1 MGVVYGN
8 VKVNYGYCKSVAQ
21 LKSADDYIL
30 GRRKEQIADGVVK
43 TQNHLYNA
51 LGCNRDNFSNSI
63 LMTRKM
69 HDKKYSRYKQKEI
82 LAQKLS
88 ISFHPDDNDKL
99 TYEEAYK
106 IAEEFAR
113 EFFWSKGYEVLFA
126 VHTDTE
132 HIHVHFL
139 VSNCNLR
146 DGKSF
151 RRGPAELKEMCRFFG
166 EQCREHGL
174 THSYRDTYYV
184 KDKSREKCSFAEY
197 QMKKR
202 EKLSFRE
209 EMKIYLR
216 IAMNCPETK
225 TLEDVI
231 RYVKEHFLLDVRLR
245 GNTIS
250 YSLPYRR
257 KKNGEPVS
265 VRGKRLGERFTAAG
279 IKAYLEQKEKKRI
292 EYQRIEADIEQMKGS
307 FHDYDEWEKEA
318 EETIREDKPE
328 NENQEKDISIYEG
341 FDRFCEKE
349 DISEEDEDI
358 FYGAAFEQFNREWQG
373 EAEAADTVQ
382 CENKETKSV
391 QRENL
396 KSIEPDYKKMSLQER
411 VKILP
416 EPTADVME
424 ELRMYEK
431 RMGYDKDTMRS
442 MRYKMSVYDEFLEEY
457 EARKKLWGTERV
469 RNFEKRK
476 DRGNR

>member
-1 MGVVYGN
+1 MGAVYGN
-8 VKVNYGYCKSVAQ
+8 VKVNYSYCKSVAQ

-51 LGCNRDNFSNSI
+51 FGCNRDNFSNSL

-99 TYEEAYK
+99 TYEDAYR

-132 HIHVHFL
+132 HVHVHFL

-151 RRGPAELKEMCRFFG
+151 RRGPAELKEMCSYFG

-184 KDKSREKCSFAEY
+184 KDKSRERCNFAEY

-216 IAMNCPETK
+216 NAINTPETR

-231 RYVKEHFLLDVRLR
+231 RYVKKYFMMDVKLR

-250 YSLPYRR
+250 YALPYRR

-265 VRGKRLGERFTAAG
+265 VRGKRLGERFTVSG
-279 IKAYLEQKEKKRI
+279 ITEYLEQKEKKRI
-292 EYQRIEADIEQMKGS
+292 EYQRIEADIEHMKG
-307 FHDYDEWEKEA
+307 FLHDYDEWEKEP
-318 EETIREDKPE
+318 EEKSLED
-328 NENQEKDISIYEG
+328 NNISFYEG
-341 FDRFCEKE
+341 FDQFCEKE
-349 DISEEDEDI
+349 DIREADEDI
-358 FYGAAFEQFNREWQG
+358 FYGAAFEEFNREWQG
-373 EAEAADTVQ
+373 EDD
-382 CENKETKSV
+382 
-391 QRENL
+391 
-396 KSIEPDYKKMSLQER
+396 SIEEVLSLEEEAKDESPDYKKMPLAER
-411 VKILP
+411 VAILP
-416 EPTADVME
+416 KPTEDVME

-442 MRYKMSVYDEFLEEY
+442 MRYKMNVYDEFLEEY
-457 EARKKLWGTERV
+457 EARKKQWGTEKIE
-469 RNFEKRK
+469 NYKKIKE
-476 DRGNR
+476 RGER

>member
-1 MGVVYGN
+1 MGAVYGN
-8 VKVNYGYCKSVAQ
+8 VKVNYSYCKSVAQ

-88 ISFHPDDNDKL
+88 ISFHPDDNEKL

-151 RRGPAELKEMCRFFG
+151 RRGPAELKEMCSFFG

-184 KDKSREKCSFAEY
+184 KDKSRERCNFAEY

-216 IAMNCPETK
+216 NAINTPETR

-231 RYVKEHFLLDVRLR
+231 QYVKDYFMMDVKLR

-250 YSLPYRR
+250 YALPYRR

-265 VRGKRLGERFTAAG
+265 VRGKRLGERFTVSG
-279 IKAYLEQKEKKRI
+279 ITEYLEQKEKKRI
-292 EYQRIEADIEQMKGS
+292 EYQRIEADIEHMKE
-307 FHDYDEWEKEA
+307 FLRDYDEWEKEP
-318 EETIREDKPE
+318 EEKSLED
-328 NENQEKDISIYEG
+328 NNISFYEG
-341 FDRFCEKE
+341 FDQFCKKE
-349 DISEEDEDI
+349 DIREADEDI
-358 FYGAAFEQFNREWQG
+358 FYGAAFEEFNREWQG
-373 EAEAADTVQ
+373 EDD
-382 CENKETKSV
+382 
-391 QRENL
+391 
-396 KSIEPDYKKMSLQER
+396 SIEEVLSLEEEAKDESPDYKKMPLAER
-411 VKILP
+411 VAILP
-416 EPTADVME
+416 KPTEDVME

-442 MRYKMSVYDEFLEEY
+442 MRYKMNVYDEFLEEY
-457 EARKKLWGTERV
+457 EARKKQWGTEKIE
-469 RNFEKRK
+469 NYKKIKE
-476 DRGNR
+476 RGER

>member
-1 MGVVYGN
+1 MGAVYGN

-88 ISFHPDDNDKL
+88 ISFHPYDNDKL
-99 TYEEAYK
+99 TYEDAYR

-132 HIHVHFL
+132 HVHVHFL

-151 RRGPAELKEMCRFFG
+151 RRGPAELKEMCSFFG
-166 EQCREHGL
+166 EQCRKHGL

-184 KDKSREKCSFAEY
+184 KDKSRERCNFAEY

-216 IAMNCPETK
+216 NAINTPETR

-231 RYVKEHFLLDVRLR
+231 RYVKKYFMMDVKLR

-250 YSLPYRR
+250 YALPYRR

-265 VRGKRLGERFTAAG
+265 VRGKRLGERFTVSG
-279 IKAYLEQKEKKRI
+279 ITEYLEQKEKKRI
-292 EYQRIEADIEQMKGS
+292 EYQRIEADIEHMKG
-307 FHDYDEWEKEA
+307 FLHDYDEWEKEP
-318 EETIREDKPE
+318 EEKSLED
-328 NENQEKDISIYEG
+328 NNISFYEG
-341 FDRFCEKE
+341 FDQFCEKE
-349 DISEEDEDI
+349 DIREADEDI
-358 FYGAAFEQFNREWQG
+358 FYGAAFEEFNREWQG
-373 EAEAADTVQ
+373 EDD
-382 CENKETKSV
+382 
-391 QRENL
+391 
-396 KSIEPDYKKMSLQER
+396 SIEEVLSLEEEAKDESPDYKKMPLAER
-411 VKILP
+411 VAILP
-416 EPTADVME
+416 KPTEDVME

-442 MRYKMSVYDEFLEEY
+442 MRYKMNVYDEFLEEY
-457 EARKKLWGTERV
+457 EARKKQWGTEKIE
-469 RNFEKRK
+469 NYKKIKE
-476 DRGNR
+476 RGER

>member
-1 MGVVYGN
+1 MGAVYGN
-8 VKVNYGYCKSVAQ
+8 VKVNYSYCKSVAQ

-88 ISFHPDDNDKL
+88 ISFHPDDNEKL

-151 RRGPAELKEMCRFFG
+151 RRGPAELKEMCSFFG

-184 KDKSREKCSFAEY
+184 KDKSRERCNFAEY

-216 IAMNCPETK
+216 NAINTPETR

-231 RYVKEHFLLDVRLR
+231 QYVKDYFMMDVKLR

-250 YSLPYRR
+250 YALPYRR

-265 VRGKRLGERFTAAG
+265 VRGKRLGERFTVSG
-279 IKAYLEQKEKKRI
+279 IKEYLEQKEKKRI
-292 EYQRIEADIEQMKGS
+292 EYQRIEADIEHMKG
-307 FHDYDEWEKEA
+307 FLHDYDEWEKEP
-318 EETIREDKPE
+318 EEKSLED
-328 NENQEKDISIYEG
+328 NNISFYEG
-341 FDRFCEKE
+341 FDQFCKKE
-349 DISEEDEDI
+349 DIREADEDI
-358 FYGAAFEQFNREWQG
+358 FYGAAFEEFNREWQG
-373 EAEAADTVQ
+373 EDD
-382 CENKETKSV
+382 
-391 QRENL
+391 
-396 KSIEPDYKKMSLQER
+396 SIEEVLSLEEEAKDESPDYKKMPLAER
-411 VKILP
+411 VVILP
-416 EPTADVME
+416 KPTEDVME

-442 MRYKMSVYDEFLEEY
+442 MRYKMNVYDEFLEEY
-457 EARKKLWGTERV
+457 EARKKQWGTEKIE
-469 RNFEKRK
+469 NYKKIKE
-476 DRGNR
+476 RGER

>member
-1 MGVVYGN
+1 MGAVYGN
-8 VKVNYGYCKSVAQ
+8 VKVNYSYCKSVAQ

-51 LGCNRDNFSNSI
+51 FGCNRDNFSNSL

-99 TYEEAYK
+99 TYEDAYR

-132 HIHVHFL
+132 HVHVHFL

-151 RRGPAELKEMCRFFG
+151 RRGPAELKEMCSYFG

-184 KDKSREKCSFAEY
+184 KDKSRERCNFAEY

-216 IAMNCPETK
+216 NAINTPETR

-231 RYVKEHFLLDVRLR
+231 RYVKKYFMMDVKLR

-250 YSLPYRR
+250 YALPYRR
-257 KKNGEPVS
+257 KKNGEPIS
-265 VRGKRLGERFTAAG
+265 VRGKRLGERFTVSG
-279 IKAYLEQKEKKRI
+279 ITEYLEQKEKKRI
-292 EYQRIEADIEQMKGS
+292 EYQRIEADIEHMKG
-307 FHDYDEWEKEA
+307 FLHDYDEWEKEP
-318 EETIREDKPE
+318 EEKSLED
-328 NENQEKDISIYEG
+328 NNISFYEG
-341 FDRFCEKE
+341 FDQFCEKE
-349 DISEEDEDI
+349 DIREADEDI
-358 FYGAAFEQFNREWQG
+358 FYGAAFEEFNREWQG
-373 EAEAADTVQ
+373 EDD
-382 CENKETKSV
+382 
-391 QRENL
+391 
-396 KSIEPDYKKMSLQER
+396 SIEEVLSLEEEAKDELPDYKKMPLAER
-411 VKILP
+411 VAILP
-416 EPTADVME
+416 KPTEDVME

-442 MRYKMSVYDEFLEEY
+442 MRYKMNVYDEFLEEY
-457 EARKKLWGTERV
+457 EARKKQWGTEKIE
-469 RNFEKRK
+469 NYKKIKE
-476 DRGNR
+476 RGER

>member
-1 MGVVYGN
+1 MGAVYGN
-8 VKVNYGYCKSVAQ
+8 VKVNYSYCKSVAQ

-51 LGCNRDNFSNSI
+51 FGCNRDNFSNSL

-99 TYEEAYK
+99 TYEDAYR

-113 EFFWSKGYEVLFA
+113 EFFWSKGNEVLFA

-132 HIHVHFL
+132 HVHVHFL

-151 RRGPAELKEMCRFFG
+151 RRGPAELKEMCSYFG

-174 THSYRDTYYV
+174 THSYSDTYYV
-184 KDKSREKCSFAEY
+184 KDKSRERCNFAEY

-216 IAMNCPETK
+216 NAINTPETR

-231 RYVKEHFLLDVRLR
+231 RYVKKYFMMDVKLR

-250 YSLPYRR
+250 YALPYRR
-257 KKNGEPVS
+257 KKNGETVS
-265 VRGKRLGERFTAAG
+265 VRGKRLGERFTVSG
-279 IKAYLEQKEKKRI
+279 ITEYLEQKEKKRI
-292 EYQRIEADIEQMKGS
+292 EYQRIEADIEHMKG
-307 FHDYDEWEKEA
+307 FLHDYDEWEKEP
-318 EETIREDKPE
+318 EEKSLED
-328 NENQEKDISIYEG
+328 NNISFYEG
-341 FDRFCEKE
+341 FDQFCEKE
-349 DISEEDEDI
+349 DIREADEDI
-358 FYGAAFEQFNREWQG
+358 FYGAAFEEFNREWQG
-373 EAEAADTVQ
+373 EDD
-382 CENKETKSV
+382 
-391 QRENL
+391 
-396 KSIEPDYKKMSLQER
+396 SIEEVLSLEEEAKDELPDYKKMPLAER
-411 VKILP
+411 VAILP
-416 EPTADVME
+416 KPTEDVME

-442 MRYKMSVYDEFLEEY
+442 MRYKMNVYDEFLEEY
-457 EARKKLWGTERV
+457 EARKKQWGTEKIE
-469 RNFEKRK
+469 NYKKIKE
-476 DRGNR
+476 RGER

>member
-151 RRGPAELKEMCRFFG
+151 RRGPAELKEMCSFFG
-166 EQCREHGL
+166 EQCRKYGL

-184 KDKSREKCSFAEY
+184 KDKSREKCNFAEY

-216 IAMNCPETK
+216 NAINTPETR
-225 TLEDVI
+225 TLEDAI
-231 RYVKEHFLLDVRLR
+231 KYVKDYFMMDVKLR

-250 YSLPYRR
+250 YALPYRR

-265 VRGKRLGERFTAAG
+265 VRGKRLGERFTVSG
-279 IKAYLEQKEKKRI
+279 ITEYLEHKEKKRI
-292 EYQRIEADIEQMKGS
+292 EYQRIEADIEHMKE
-307 FHDYDEWEKEA
+307 FLRDYDEWEKEPG
-318 EETIREDKPE
+318 EKSLED
-328 NENQEKDISIYEG
+328 NNISFYEG
-341 FDRFCEKE
+341 FDQFCEKE
-349 DISEEDEDI
+349 DIREADEDI
-358 FYGAAFEQFNREWQG
+358 FYGAAFEEFNREWQG
-373 EAEAADTVQ
+373 EED
-382 CENKETKSV
+382 NKGTSFTDKEEEEE
-391 QRENL
+391 Q
-396 KSIEPDYKKMSLQER
+396 PDYKNMPLAER
-411 VKILP
+411 VAILP
-416 EPTADVME
+416 EPTEDVME
-424 ELRMYEK
+424 ELQMYEK

-442 MRYKMSVYDEFLEEY
+442 MRYKMRVYDEFLEEY
-457 EARKKLWGTERV
+457 EARKKQWGTEKV
-469 RNFEKRK
+469 REFGICK
-476 DRGNR
+476 DRRSR

>member
-1 MGVVYGN
+1 MGAVYGN
-8 VKVNYGYCKSVAQ
+8 VKVNYSYCKSVAQ

-99 TYEEAYK
+99 TYEGAYR

-151 RRGPAELKEMCRFFG
+151 RRGPAELKEMCSFFG
-166 EQCREHGL
+166 EQCRKHGL

-184 KDKSREKCSFAEY
+184 KDKSRERCNFAEY

-216 IAMNCPETK
+216 NAINTPETR

-231 RYVKEHFLLDVRLR
+231 QYVKDYFMMDVKLR

-250 YSLPYRR
+250 YALPYRR

-265 VRGKRLGERFTAAG
+265 VRGKRLGERFTVSG
-279 IKAYLEQKEKKRI
+279 ITEYMEQKQKKRI
-292 EYQRIEADIEQMKGS
+292 EYQRIEADIEQMKE
-307 FHDYDEWEKEA
+307 FLRDYDEWEKEP
-318 EETIREDKPE
+318 EEKSLED
-328 NENQEKDISIYEG
+328 NNISFYEG
-341 FDRFCEKE
+341 FDQFCEKE
-349 DISEEDEDI
+349 DIREADEDI
-358 FYGAAFEQFNREWQG
+358 FYGAAFEEFNREWQG
-373 EAEAADTVQ
+373 EEDDMDTSFTD
-382 CENKETKSV
+382 KEVKEE
-391 QRENL
+391 Q
-396 KSIEPDYKKMSLQER
+396 PDYKNMPLAER
-411 VKILP
+411 VAILP
-416 EPTADVME
+416 EPTEDVME
-424 ELRMYEK
+424 ELQMYEK
-431 RMGYDKDTMRS
+431 RMGYDKDTMRR

-457 EARKKLWGTERV
+457 EARKKQWRTEKV
-469 RNFEKRK
+469 REFGLCK
-476 DRGNR
+476 DRSNR

>member
-1 MGVVYGN
+1 MGAVYGN
-8 VKVNYGYCKSVAQ
+8 VKVNYSYCKSFAQ

-30 GRRKEQIADGVVK
+30 GRRKEQIADGVAK

-51 LGCNRDNFSNSI
+51 FGCNRDNFSNSL

-99 TYEEAYK
+99 TYEDAYR

-132 HIHVHFL
+132 HVHVHFL

-151 RRGPAELKEMCRFFG
+151 RRGPAELKEMCSFFG
-166 EQCREHGL
+166 EQCRKYGL

-184 KDKSREKCSFAEY
+184 KDKSRERCNFAEY

-216 IAMNCPETK
+216 NAINTPETR

-231 RYVKEHFLLDVRLR
+231 KYVKDYFMMDVKLR
-245 GNTIS
+245 GNTIT
-250 YSLPYRR
+250 YALPYRR

-265 VRGKRLGERFTAAG
+265 VRGKRLGERFTVSG
-279 IKAYLEQKEKKRI
+279 IIEYLEHKEKKRI
-292 EYQRIEADIEQMKGS
+292 EYQRIEADIEHMKE
-307 FHDYDEWEKEA
+307 FLRDYDEWEKEPG
-318 EETIREDKPE
+318 EKSLED
-328 NENQEKDISIYEG
+328 NNISFYEG
-341 FDRFCEKE
+341 FDQFCEKE
-349 DISEEDEDI
+349 DIKEEDEDI

-373 EAEAADTVQ
+373 EKDD
-382 CENKETKSV
+382 KETSFTDKEEKEE
-391 QRENL
+391 Q
-396 KSIEPDYKKMSLQER
+396 PDYKNMPLTEH
-411 VKILP
+411 VAILP
-416 EPTADVME
+416 EPTEDVME

-457 EARKKLWGTERV
+457 EERKKQWGTEKV
-469 RNFEKRK
+469 REFGLCK
-476 DRGNR
+476 DRKSR

>member
-1 MGVVYGN
+1 MGAVYGN

-88 ISFHPDDNDKL
+88 ISFHPDDNEKL

-106 IAEEFAR
+106 ITEEFAR

-151 RRGPAELKEMCRFFG
+151 RRGPAELKEMCNFFG

-184 KDKSREKCSFAEY
+184 KDKSRERCNFAEY
-197 QMKKR
+197 QIKKR

-216 IAMNCPETK
+216 NAINTPETR

-231 RYVKEHFLLDVRLR
+231 QYVKDYFMMDVKLR

-250 YSLPYRR
+250 YALPYRR

-265 VRGKRLGERFTAAG
+265 VRGKRLGERFTVSG
-279 IKAYLEQKEKKRI
+279 ITEYLEQKEKKRI
-292 EYQRIEADIEQMKGS
+292 EYQRIEADIEHMKE
-307 FHDYDEWEKEA
+307 FLRDYDEWEKEP
-318 EETIREDKPE
+318 EEKSLED
-328 NENQEKDISIYEG
+328 NNISFYEG
-341 FDRFCEKE
+341 FDQFCEKE
-349 DISEEDEDI
+349 DINEADEDI
-358 FYGAAFEQFNREWQG
+358 FYGAAFEEFNREWQG
-373 EAEAADTVQ
+373 EED
-382 CENKETKSV
+382 
-391 QRENL
+391 
-396 KSIEPDYKKMSLQER
+396 SIEEVLSLEEEAKDESSDYKKMPLAER
-411 VKILP
+411 VVILP
-416 EPTADVME
+416 KPTEDVME

-442 MRYKMSVYDEFLEEY
+442 MRYKMNVYDEFLEEY
-457 EARKKLWGTERV
+457 EARKKQWGTEKIE
-469 RNFEKRK
+469 NYKKIKE
-476 DRGNR
+476 RGER

>member
-1 MGVVYGN
+1 MGAVYGN

-88 ISFHPDDNDKL
+88 ISFHPYDNDKL
-99 TYEEAYK
+99 TYEDAYR

-132 HIHVHFL
+132 HVHVHFL

-151 RRGPAELKEMCRFFG
+151 RRGPAELKEMCSFFG
-166 EQCREHGL
+166 EQCRKHGL

-184 KDKSREKCSFAEY
+184 KDKSRERCNFAEY

-202 EKLSFRE
+202 QKLSFRE

-216 IAMNCPETK
+216 NAINTPETR

-231 RYVKEHFLLDVRLR
+231 RYVKKYFMMDVKLR

-250 YSLPYRR
+250 YALPYRR

-265 VRGKRLGERFTAAG
+265 VRGKRLGERFTVFG
-279 IKAYLEQKEKKRI
+279 ITEYLEQKEKKRI
-292 EYQRIEADIEQMKGS
+292 EYQRIEADIEHMKG
-307 FHDYDEWEKEA
+307 FLHDYDEWEKEP
-318 EETIREDKPE
+318 EEKSLED
-328 NENQEKDISIYEG
+328 NNISFYEG
-341 FDRFCEKE
+341 FDQFCEKG
-349 DISEEDEDI
+349 DIREADEDI
-358 FYGAAFEQFNREWQG
+358 FYGAAFEEFNREWQG
-373 EAEAADTVQ
+373 EDD
-382 CENKETKSV
+382 
-391 QRENL
+391 
-396 KSIEPDYKKMSLQER
+396 SIEEVLSLEEEAKDESPDYKKMPLAER
-411 VKILP
+411 VAILP
-416 EPTADVME
+416 KPTEDVME

-442 MRYKMSVYDEFLEEY
+442 MRYKMNVYDEFLEEY
-457 EARKKLWGTERV
+457 EARKKQWGTEKIE
-469 RNFEKRK
+469 NYKKIKEKGER
-476 DRGNR
+476 

>member
-151 RRGPAELKEMCRFFG
+151 RRGPAELKEMCSFFG
-166 EQCREHGL
+166 EQCRKYGL

-184 KDKSREKCSFAEY
+184 KDKSREKCNFAEY

-216 IAMNCPETK
+216 NAINTPETR

-231 RYVKEHFLLDVRLR
+231 QYVKDYFMMDVKLR

-250 YSLPYRR
+250 YALPYRR

-265 VRGKRLGERFTAAG
+265 VRGKRLGERFTVSG
-279 IKAYLEQKEKKRI
+279 ITEYLEHKEKKRI
-292 EYQRIEADIEQMKGS
+292 EYQRIEADIEHMKE
-307 FHDYDEWEKEA
+307 FLRDYDEWEKEPG
-318 EETIREDKPE
+318 EKSLED
-328 NENQEKDISIYEG
+328 NNISFYEG
-341 FDRFCEKE
+341 FDQFCEKE
-349 DISEEDEDI
+349 DIREADEDI
-358 FYGAAFEQFNREWQG
+358 FYGAAFEEFNREWQG
-373 EAEAADTVQ
+373 EEDNKGTSFTDKEEEEAEY
-382 CENKETKSV
+382 
-391 QRENL
+391 L
-396 KSIEPDYKKMSLQER
+396 
-411 VKILP
+411 
-416 EPTADVME
+416 
-424 ELRMYEK
+424 
-431 RMGYDKDTMRS
+431 
-442 MRYKMSVYDEFLEEY
+442 
-457 EARKKLWGTERV
+457 
-469 RNFEKRK
+469 
-476 DRGNR
+476 

>member
-51 LGCNRDNFSNSI
+51 LGCNRDNFSNSLLI
-63 LMTRKM
+63 TRKM
-69 HDKKYSRYKQKEI
+69 YDKKYSRYKQKEI

-88 ISFHPDDNDKL
+88 ISFHPYDNDKL
-99 TYEEAYK
+99 TYEDAYR

-151 RRGPAELKEMCRFFG
+151 RRGPAELKEMCNFFG

-184 KDKSREKCSFAEY
+184 KDKSRERCNFAEY
-197 QMKKR
+197 QIKKR

-216 IAMNCPETK
+216 NAINTPETR

-231 RYVKEHFLLDVRLR
+231 QYVKDYFMMDVKLR

-250 YSLPYRR
+250 YALPYRR

-265 VRGKRLGERFTAAG
+265 VRGKRLGERFTVSG
-279 IKAYLEQKEKKRI
+279 ITEYLEQKEKKRI
-292 EYQRIEADIEQMKGS
+292 EYQWIEADIEHMKE
-307 FHDYDEWEKEA
+307 FLRDYDEWEKEP
-318 EETIREDKPE
+318 EEKSLED
-328 NENQEKDISIYEG
+328 NNISFYEG
-341 FDRFCEKE
+341 FDQFCEKE
-349 DISEEDEDI
+349 DISEADEDI
-358 FYGAAFEQFNREWQG
+358 FYGAAFEEFNREWQG
-373 EAEAADTVQ
+373 EED
-382 CENKETKSV
+382 
-391 QRENL
+391 
-396 KSIEPDYKKMSLQER
+396 SIEEVLSLEEEAKDESPDYKKMPLAER
-411 VKILP
+411 VVILP
-416 EPTADVME
+416 KPTEDVME

-442 MRYKMSVYDEFLEEY
+442 MRYKMNVYDEFLEEY
-457 EARKKLWGTERV
+457 EARKKQWGTEKIE
-469 RNFEKRK
+469 NFMKIKE
-476 DRGNR
+476 RGER

>member
-1 MGVVYGN
+1 MGAVYGN
-8 VKVNYGYCKSVAQ
+8 VKVNYSYCKSVAQ

-88 ISFHPDDNDKL
+88 ISFHPDDNEKL

-151 RRGPAELKEMCRFFG
+151 RRGPAELKEMCNFFG

-184 KDKSREKCSFAEY
+184 KDKSRERCNFAEY

-216 IAMNCPETK
+216 NAINTPETR

-231 RYVKEHFLLDVRLR
+231 QYVKDYFMMDVKLR

-250 YSLPYRR
+250 YALPYRR

-265 VRGKRLGERFTAAG
+265 VRGKRLGERFTVSG
-279 IKAYLEQKEKKRI
+279 ITEYLEQKEKKRI
-292 EYQRIEADIEQMKGS
+292 EYQRIEADIEHMKE
-307 FHDYDEWEKEA
+307 FLRDYDEWEKEP
-318 EETIREDKPE
+318 EEKSLED
-328 NENQEKDISIYEG
+328 NNISFYEG
-341 FDRFCEKE
+341 FDQFCEKE
-349 DISEEDEDI
+349 DISEADEDI
-358 FYGAAFEQFNREWQG
+358 FYGAAFEEFNREWQG
-373 EAEAADTVQ
+373 EDD
-382 CENKETKSV
+382 
-391 QRENL
+391 
-396 KSIEPDYKKMSLQER
+396 SIEEVLSLEEEAKDESPDYKKMPLAER
-411 VKILP
+411 VVILP
-416 EPTADVME
+416 KPTEDVME

-442 MRYKMSVYDEFLEEY
+442 MRYKMNVYDEFLEEY
-457 EARKKLWGTERV
+457 EARKKQWGTEKIE
-469 RNFEKRK
+469 NYKKIKE
-476 DRGNR
+476 RGER

>member
-1 MGVVYGN
+1 MGAVYGN
-8 VKVNYGYCKSVAQ
+8 VKVNYSYCKSVAQ

-51 LGCNRDNFSNSI
+51 FGCNRDNFSNSL

-99 TYEEAYK
+99 TYEDAYR

-132 HIHVHFL
+132 HVHVHFL

-151 RRGPAELKEMCRFFG
+151 RRGPAELKEMCSYFG

-184 KDKSREKCSFAEY
+184 KDKSRERCNFAEY

-216 IAMNCPETK
+216 NAINTPETR

-231 RYVKEHFLLDVRLR
+231 RYVKKYFMMDVKLR

-250 YSLPYRR
+250 YALPYRR

-265 VRGKRLGERFTAAG
+265 VRGKRLGERFTVSG
-279 IKAYLEQKEKKRI
+279 ITEYLEQKEKKRI
-292 EYQRIEADIEQMKGS
+292 EYQRIEADIEHMKG
-307 FHDYDEWEKEA
+307 FLHDYDEWEKEP
-318 EETIREDKPE
+318 EEKSLED
-328 NENQEKDISIYEG
+328 NNISFYEG
-341 FDRFCEKE
+341 FDKFCEKE
-349 DISEEDEDI
+349 DIREADEDI
-358 FYGAAFEQFNREWQG
+358 FYGAAFEEFNREWQG
-373 EAEAADTVQ
+373 EDD
-382 CENKETKSV
+382 
-391 QRENL
+391 
-396 KSIEPDYKKMSLQER
+396 SIEEVLSLEEEAKDESPDYKKMPLAER
-411 VKILP
+411 VAILP
-416 EPTADVME
+416 KPTEDVME

-442 MRYKMSVYDEFLEEY
+442 MRYKMNVYDEFLEEY
-457 EARKKLWGTERV
+457 EARKKQWGTEKIE
-469 RNFEKRK
+469 NYKKIKE
-476 DRGNR
+476 RGER

>member
-1 MGVVYGN
+1 MGAVYGN

-88 ISFHPDDNDKL
+88 ISFHPDDNEKL

-151 RRGPAELKEMCRFFG
+151 RRGPAELKEMCSFFG

-184 KDKSREKCSFAEY
+184 NDKSHERCNFAEY

-216 IAMNCPETK
+216 NAINTPETR

-231 RYVKEHFLLDVRLR
+231 QYVKDYFMMDVKLR

-250 YSLPYRR
+250 YALPYRR

-265 VRGKRLGERFTAAG
+265 VRGKRLGERFTVSG
-279 IKAYLEQKEKKRI
+279 IKEYLEQKEKKRI
-292 EYQRIEADIEQMKGS
+292 EYQRIEADIEHMKG
-307 FHDYDEWEKEA
+307 FLHDYDEWEKEP
-318 EETIREDKPE
+318 EEKSLED
-328 NENQEKDISIYEG
+328 NNISFYEG
-341 FDRFCEKE
+341 FDQFCKKE
-349 DISEEDEDI
+349 DIREADEDI
-358 FYGAAFEQFNREWQG
+358 FYGAAFEEFNREWQG
-373 EAEAADTVQ
+373 EDD
-382 CENKETKSV
+382 
-391 QRENL
+391 
-396 KSIEPDYKKMSLQER
+396 SIEEVLSLEEEAKDESPDYKKMPLAER
-411 VKILP
+411 VVILP
-416 EPTADVME
+416 KPTEDVME

-442 MRYKMSVYDEFLEEY
+442 MRYKMNVYDEFLEEY
-457 EARKKLWGTERV
+457 EARKKQWGTEKIE
-469 RNFEKRK
+469 NYKKIKE
-476 DRGNR
+476 RGER

>member
-1 MGVVYGN
+1 MGAVYGN

-88 ISFHPDDNDKL
+88 ISFHPYDNDKL
-99 TYEEAYK
+99 TYEDAYR

-132 HIHVHFL
+132 HVHVHFL

-151 RRGPAELKEMCRFFG
+151 RRGPAELKEMCSFFG
-166 EQCREHGL
+166 EQCRKNGL

-184 KDKSREKCSFAEY
+184 KDKSRERCNFAEY

-202 EKLSFRE
+202 QKLSFRE

-216 IAMNCPETK
+216 NAINTPETR

-231 RYVKEHFLLDVRLR
+231 RYVKKYFMMDVKLR

-250 YSLPYRR
+250 YALPYRR

-265 VRGKRLGERFTAAG
+265 VRGKRLGERFTVSG
-279 IKAYLEQKEKKRI
+279 ITEYLEQKEKKRI
-292 EYQRIEADIEQMKGS
+292 EYQRIEADIEHMKG
-307 FHDYDEWEKEA
+307 FLHDYDEWEKEP
-318 EETIREDKPE
+318 EEKSLED
-328 NENQEKDISIYEG
+328 NNISFYEG
-341 FDRFCEKE
+341 FDQFCEKE
-349 DISEEDEDI
+349 DIREADEDI
-358 FYGAAFEQFNREWQG
+358 FYGAAFEEFNREWQG
-373 EAEAADTVQ
+373 EDD
-382 CENKETKSV
+382 
-391 QRENL
+391 
-396 KSIEPDYKKMSLQER
+396 SIEEVLSLEEEEKDESPDYKKMPLAER
-411 VKILP
+411 VAILP
-416 EPTADVME
+416 KPTEDVME

-442 MRYKMSVYDEFLEEY
+442 MRYKMNVYDEFLEEY
-457 EARKKLWGTERV
+457 EARKKQWGIEKIENYKKIKERGE
-469 RNFEKRK
+469 R
-476 DRGNR
+476 

>member
-1 MGVVYGN
+1 MGAVYGN

-88 ISFHPDDNDKL
+88 ISFHPDDNEKL

-151 RRGPAELKEMCRFFG
+151 RRGPAELKEMCSFFG

-184 KDKSREKCSFAEY
+184 NDKSHERCNFAEY

-216 IAMNCPETK
+216 NAINTPETR

-231 RYVKEHFLLDVRLR
+231 QYVKDYFMMDVKLR

-250 YSLPYRR
+250 YALPYRR

-265 VRGKRLGERFTAAG
+265 VRGKRLGERFTVSG
-279 IKAYLEQKEKKRI
+279 ITEYLEQKEKKRI
-292 EYQRIEADIEQMKGS
+292 EYQRIEADIEHMKG
-307 FHDYDEWEKEA
+307 FLHDYDEWEKEP
-318 EETIREDKPE
+318 EEKSLED
-328 NENQEKDISIYEG
+328 NNISFYEG
-341 FDRFCEKE
+341 FDQFCKKE
-349 DISEEDEDI
+349 DIREADEDI
-358 FYGAAFEQFNREWQG
+358 FYGAAFEEFNREWQG
-373 EAEAADTVQ
+373 EDD
-382 CENKETKSV
+382 
-391 QRENL
+391 
-396 KSIEPDYKKMSLQER
+396 SIEEVLSLEEEAKDESPDYKKMPLAER
-411 VKILP
+411 VAILP
-416 EPTADVME
+416 KPTEDVME

-442 MRYKMSVYDEFLEEY
+442 MRYKMNVYDEFLEEY
-457 EARKKLWGTERV
+457 EARKKQWGTEKIE
-469 RNFEKRK
+469 NYKKIKE
-476 DRGNR
+476 RGER

>member
-1 MGVVYGN
+1 MGAVYGN
-8 VKVNYGYCKSVAQ
+8 VKVNYSYCKSVAQ

-51 LGCNRDNFSNSI
+51 FGCNRDNFTNSL

-69 HDKKYSRYKQKEI
+69 HDKKYGRYKQKEI

-99 TYEEAYK
+99 TYEGAYR

-132 HIHVHFL
+132 HVHVHFL

-151 RRGPAELKEMCRFFG
+151 RRGPAELKEMSNFFG
-166 EQCREHGL
+166 EQCRKQGL

-184 KDKSREKCSFAEY
+184 KDYF
-197 QMKKR
+197 M
-202 EKLSFRE
+202 
-209 EMKIYLR
+209 M
-216 IAMNCPETK
+216 
-225 TLEDVI
+225 DV
-231 RYVKEHFLLDVRLR
+231 KLR

-250 YSLPYRR
+250 YALPYRR

-265 VRGKRLGERFTAAG
+265 VRGKRLGERFTVSG
-279 IKAYLEQKEKKRI
+279 ITEYLEHKEKKRI
-292 EYQRIEADIEQMKGS
+292 EYQRIEADIEHMKE
-307 FHDYDEWEKEA
+307 FLRNYDEWEKEPG
-318 EETIREDKPE
+318 EKSLED
-328 NENQEKDISIYEG
+328 NNISFYEG
-341 FDRFCEKE
+341 FDQFCEKE
-349 DISEEDEDI
+349 DIREADEDI
-358 FYGAAFEQFNREWQG
+358 FYGAAFEEFNREWQG
-373 EAEAADTVQ
+373 EED
-382 CENKETKSV
+382 NKGTSFTDKEEEEE
-391 QRENL
+391 Q
-396 KSIEPDYKKMSLQER
+396 PDYKNMPLVER
-411 VKILP
+411 VAVLP
-416 EPTADVME
+416 EPTEDLME

-442 MRYKMSVYDEFLEEY
+442 MRYKMSVYDDFLEEY
-457 EARKKLWGTERV
+457 EARKKQWGTEKV
-469 RNFEKRK
+469 REFGLCK
-476 DRGNR
+476 DRRSR

>member
-1 MGVVYGN
+1 MGAVYGN

-88 ISFHPDDNDKL
+88 ISFHPDDNEKL

-151 RRGPAELKEMCRFFG
+151 RRGPAELKEMCSFFG

-184 KDKSREKCSFAEY
+184 NDKSHERCNFAEY

-216 IAMNCPETK
+216 NAINTPETR

-231 RYVKEHFLLDVRLR
+231 QYVKDYFMMDVKLR

-250 YSLPYRR
+250 YALPYRR

-265 VRGKRLGERFTAAG
+265 VRGKRLGERFTVSG
-279 IKAYLEQKEKKRI
+279 IKEYLEQKEKKRI
-292 EYQRIEADIEQMKGS
+292 EYQRIEADIEHMKG
-307 FHDYDEWEKEA
+307 FLHDYDEWEKEP
-318 EETIREDKPE
+318 EEKSLED
-328 NENQEKDISIYEG
+328 NNISFYEG
-341 FDRFCEKE
+341 FDQFCKKE
-349 DISEEDEDI
+349 DIREADEDI
-358 FYGAAFEQFNREWQG
+358 FYGAAFEEFNREWQG
-373 EAEAADTVQ
+373 EDD
-382 CENKETKSV
+382 
-391 QRENL
+391 
-396 KSIEPDYKKMSLQER
+396 SIEEVLSLEEEAKDESPDYKKMPLAER
-411 VKILP
+411 VAILP
-416 EPTADVME
+416 KPTEDVME

-442 MRYKMSVYDEFLEEY
+442 MRYKMNVYDEFLEEY
-457 EARKKLWGTERV
+457 EARKKQWGTEKIE
-469 RNFEKRK
+469 NYKKIKE
-476 DRGNR
+476 RGER

>member
-1 MGVVYGN
+1 MGAVYGN
-8 VKVNYGYCKSVAQ
+8 VKVNYSYCKSVAQ

-99 TYEEAYK
+99 TYEDAYR

-113 EFFWSKGYEVLFA
+113 EIFWSKGYEVLFA

-151 RRGPAELKEMCRFFG
+151 RRGPAELKEMCNFFG

-184 KDKSREKCSFAEY
+184 KDKSRERCNFAEY
-197 QMKKR
+197 QIKKR

-216 IAMNCPETK
+216 NAINTPETR

-231 RYVKEHFLLDVRLR
+231 QYVKDYFMMDVKLR

-250 YSLPYRR
+250 YALPYRR

-265 VRGKRLGERFTAAG
+265 VRGKRLGERFTVSG
-279 IKAYLEQKEKKRI
+279 ITEYLEQKEKKRI
-292 EYQRIEADIEQMKGS
+292 EYQRIEADIEHMKE
-307 FHDYDEWEKEA
+307 FLRDYDEWEKEP
-318 EETIREDKPE
+318 EEKSLED
-328 NENQEKDISIYEG
+328 NNISFYEG
-341 FDRFCEKE
+341 FDQFCEKE
-349 DISEEDEDI
+349 DISEADEDI
-358 FYGAAFEQFNREWQG
+358 FYGAAFEEFNREWQG
-373 EAEAADTVQ
+373 EDD
-382 CENKETKSV
+382 
-391 QRENL
+391 
-396 KSIEPDYKKMSLQER
+396 SIEEVLSLEEEAKDESPDYKKMPLAER
-411 VKILP
+411 VAILP
-416 EPTADVME
+416 KPTEDVME

-442 MRYKMSVYDEFLEEY
+442 MRYKMNVYDEFLEEY
-457 EARKKLWGTERV
+457 EARKKQWGTEKIE
-469 RNFEKRK
+469 NYKKIKE
-476 DRGNR
+476 RGER

>member
-1 MGVVYGN
+1 MGAVYGN
-8 VKVNYGYCKSVAQ
+8 VKVNYSYCKSVAQ

-51 LGCNRDNFSNSI
+51 FGCNRDNFSNSL

-99 TYEEAYK
+99 TYEDAYR

-113 EFFWSKGYEVLFA
+113 EIFWSKGYEVLFA

-151 RRGPAELKEMCRFFG
+151 RRGPAELKEMCNFFG

-184 KDKSREKCSFAEY
+184 KDKSRERCNFAEY
-197 QMKKR
+197 QIKKR

-216 IAMNCPETK
+216 NAINTPETR

-231 RYVKEHFLLDVRLR
+231 QYVKDYFMMDVKLR

-250 YSLPYRR
+250 YALPYRR

-265 VRGKRLGERFTAAG
+265 VRGKRLGERFTVSG
-279 IKAYLEQKEKKRI
+279 ITEYLEQKEKKRI
-292 EYQRIEADIEQMKGS
+292 EYQRIEADIEHMKE
-307 FHDYDEWEKEA
+307 FLRDYDEWEKEP
-318 EETIREDKPE
+318 EEKSLED
-328 NENQEKDISIYEG
+328 NNISFYEG
-341 FDRFCEKE
+341 FDQFCEKE
-349 DISEEDEDI
+349 DISEADEDI
-358 FYGAAFEQFNREWQG
+358 FYGAAFEEFNREWQG
-373 EAEAADTVQ
+373 EDD
-382 CENKETKSV
+382 
-391 QRENL
+391 
-396 KSIEPDYKKMSLQER
+396 SIEEVLSLEEEAKDESPDYKKMPLAER
-411 VKILP
+411 VAILP
-416 EPTADVME
+416 KPTEDVME

-442 MRYKMSVYDEFLEEY
+442 MRYKMNVYDEFLEEY
-457 EARKKLWGTERV
+457 EARKKQWGTEKIE
-469 RNFEKRK
+469 NYKKIKE
-476 DRGNR
+476 RGER

>member
-1 MGVVYGN
+1 MGAVYGN
-8 VKVNYGYCKSVAQ
+8 VKVNYSYCKSVAQ

-99 TYEEAYK
+99 TYEEAYR

-139 VSNCNLR
+139 VSNCNLK

-151 RRGPAELKEMCRFFG
+151 RRGPAELKEMCSFFG
-166 EQCREHGL
+166 EQCRKHGL

-184 KDKSREKCSFAEY
+184 KDKSRERCNFAEY

-202 EKLSFRE
+202 QKLSFRE

-216 IAMNCPETK
+216 NAINTPETR

-231 RYVKEHFLLDVRLR
+231 QYVKDYFMMDVKLR

-250 YSLPYRR
+250 YALPYRR

-265 VRGKRLGERFTAAG
+265 VRGKRLGERFTVSG
-279 IKAYLEQKEKKRI
+279 ITEYLEQKEKKRI
-292 EYQRIEADIEQMKGS
+292 EYQRIEADIEHMKE
-307 FHDYDEWEKEA
+307 FLRDYDEWEKEP
-318 EETIREDKPE
+318 EEKSLED
-328 NENQEKDISIYEG
+328 NNISFYEG
-341 FDRFCEKE
+341 FDQFCEKE
-349 DISEEDEDI
+349 DISEADEDI
-358 FYGAAFEQFNREWQG
+358 FYGAAFEEFNREWQG
-373 EAEAADTVQ
+373 EEDDMDTSFTD
-382 CENKETKSV
+382 KEGKEE
-391 QRENL
+391 Q
-396 KSIEPDYKKMSLQER
+396 PDYKNMPLAER
-411 VKILP
+411 VEILP
-416 EPTADVME
+416 EPTEDVME
-424 ELRMYEK
+424 ELQMYEK

-457 EARKKLWGTERV
+457 EARKKHWGTEKV
-469 RNFEKRK
+469 REFGLCK
-476 DRGNR
+476 DRRSR

>member
-151 RRGPAELKEMCRFFG
+151 RRGPAELKEICSFFG
-166 EQCREHGL
+166 EQCRKYGL

-184 KDKSREKCSFAEY
+184 KDKSREKCNFAEY

-216 IAMNCPETK
+216 NAINTPETR

-231 RYVKEHFLLDVRLR
+231 KYVKDYFMMDVKLR

-250 YSLPYRR
+250 YALPYRR

-265 VRGKRLGERFTAAG
+265 VRGKRLGERFTVSG
-279 IKAYLEQKEKKRI
+279 ITEYLEHKEKKRI
-292 EYQRIEADIEQMKGS
+292 EYQRIEADIEHMKE
-307 FHDYDEWEKEA
+307 FLRDYDEWEKEPG
-318 EETIREDKPE
+318 EKSLED
-328 NENQEKDISIYEG
+328 NNISFYKG
-341 FDRFCEKE
+341 FDQFCEKE
-349 DISEEDEDI
+349 DIREADEDI
-358 FYGAAFEQFNREWQG
+358 FYGAAFEEFNREWQG
-373 EAEAADTVQ
+373 EED
-382 CENKETKSV
+382 NKGTSFTDKEEEEE
-391 QRENL
+391 Q
-396 KSIEPDYKKMSLQER
+396 PDYKNMPLAER
-411 VKILP
+411 VAILP
-416 EPTADVME
+416 EPTEDVME
-424 ELRMYEK
+424 ELQMYEK

-442 MRYKMSVYDEFLEEY
+442 MRYKMRVYDEFLEEY
-457 EARKKLWGTERV
+457 EARKKQWGTEKV
-469 RNFEKRK
+469 REFGICK
-476 DRGNR
+476 DRRSR

>member
-1 MGVVYGN
+1 MGAIYGN
-8 VKVNYGYCKSVAQ
+8 VKVNYSYCKSVAQ

-88 ISFHPDDNDKL
+88 ISFHPDDNEKL

-151 RRGPAELKEMCRFFG
+151 RRGPAELKEMCSFFG

-184 KDKSREKCSFAEY
+184 NDKSHERCNFAEY

-216 IAMNCPETK
+216 NAINTPETR

-231 RYVKEHFLLDVRLR
+231 QYVKDYFMMDVKLR

-250 YSLPYRR
+250 YALPYRR

-265 VRGKRLGERFTAAG
+265 VRGKRLGERFTVSG
-279 IKAYLEQKEKKRI
+279 ITEYLEQKEKKRI
-292 EYQRIEADIEQMKGS
+292 EYQRIEADIEHMKG
-307 FHDYDEWEKEA
+307 FLHDYDEWEKEP
-318 EETIREDKPE
+318 EEKSLED
-328 NENQEKDISIYEG
+328 NNISFYEG
-341 FDRFCEKE
+341 FDQFCKKE
-349 DISEEDEDI
+349 DIREADEDI
-358 FYGAAFEQFNREWQG
+358 FYGAAFEEFNREWQG
-373 EAEAADTVQ
+373 EDD
-382 CENKETKSV
+382 
-391 QRENL
+391 
-396 KSIEPDYKKMSLQER
+396 SIEEVLSLEEEAKDESPDYKKMPLAER
-411 VKILP
+411 VAILP
-416 EPTADVME
+416 KPTEDVME

-442 MRYKMSVYDEFLEEY
+442 MRYKMNVYDEFLEEY
-457 EARKKLWGTERV
+457 EARKKQWGTEKIE
-469 RNFEKRK
+469 NYKKIKE
-476 DRGNR
+476 RGER